1 MKERFSSGIGYDPVE
16 RANRRK
22 AKLEGQQNGRMRWY
36 EGRSGD
42 LNESPAAWQKARSA
56 LKQPRQRKLPATGPQ
71 NAARAGIFGKAH
83 IAAVCAGRY
92 LPLCGPSDISRELRC
107 PVK

>member
-71 NAARAGIFGKAH
+71 NAARAGILAKPILLPFAPGA
-83 IAAVCAGRY
+83 ICLYADLQTSAVSFAVR
-92 LPLCGPSDISRELRC
+92 
-107 PVK
+107 